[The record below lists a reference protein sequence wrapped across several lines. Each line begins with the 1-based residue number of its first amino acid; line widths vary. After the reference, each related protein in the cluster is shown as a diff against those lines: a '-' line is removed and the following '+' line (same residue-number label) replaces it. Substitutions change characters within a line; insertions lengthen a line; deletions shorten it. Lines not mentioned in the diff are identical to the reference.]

1 MKTLNAPPFQRQR
14 GATLIVAIFL
24 ITALAVLGASMT
36 RMMVISSADTIDEW
50 RSAQAFYSA
59 ESGVEWAVWDLLYN
73 GGSGASSNNSV
84 ITDQSWVDTSVS
96 TTTIGGKTLYQITS
110 TGKAGGAVTDPLSQR
125 RLNVTFMP

>member
-1 MKTLNAPPFQRQR
+1 MSMMNPPTFQRQR

-36 RMMVISSADTIDEW
+36 RMMVIGSADTIDEW

-59 ESGVEWAVWDLLYN
+59 ESGVEWALWDLLHN
-73 GGSGASSNNSV
+73 GGTGISTNNSV

-96 TTTIGGKTLYQITS
+96 ETTVGGK
-110 TGKAGGAVTDPLSQR
+110 
-125 RLNVTFMP
+125 